1 MTVYDCG
8 SDSSLASLHALVRGL
23 VQGVYFRAF
32 VRQHATALGLTG
44 YVRNLPHTG
53 AVEVKAEGERSRLEE
68 LLKHL
73 RRGPVDA
80 RVERVEVEWGEYSG
94 DFLGFIIR
102 H

>member
-1 MTVYDCG
+1 MQDFD
-8 SDSSLASLHALVRGL
+8 SDLVSLHAVVGGL

-32 VRQHATALGLTG
+32 VRHHATALGLTG
-44 YVRNLPHTG
+44 YVRNLPHTA

-80 RVERVEVEWGEYSG
+80 RVERVEMEWGEYSG
-94 DFLGFIIR
+94 GFHSFIIR

>member
-1 MTVYDCG
+1 MQDFD
-8 SDSSLASLHALVRGL
+8 SDLVSLHAVVGGL

-32 VRQHATALGLTG
+32 VRHHATALGLTG
-44 YVRNLPHTG
+44 YVRNLSHTA

-73 RRGPVDA
+73 HRGPVDA

-94 DFLGFIIR
+94 DFHGFIIR